1 MLMLMLMLMLIMLVF
16 SLGWFC
22 PWSQCCGFL
31 MASLVQEDTG
41 EAGVRRR
48 EQIIVYSFFREHD
61 VLVIHHDGEVENV
74 TKFPFGPEHNI
85 V

>member
-1 MLMLMLMLMLIMLVF
+1 
-16 SLGWFC
+16 
-22 PWSQCCGFL
+22 